1 MSDINKIEGFLQV
14 AERALDSMQFSFNED
29 KNNNYCKIA
38 YEAVVKAMSE
48 IKPDNLSHYVK
59 SDLDG
64 GNRTIICR
72 CKRVPKLVFIN
83 NIIEKY
89 HCEYC
94 DLDFEI
100 KRIK

>member
-1 MSDINKIEGFLQV
+1 MFNKSDYDKAIADLQKSLEIEPDLKYKETIKGAISIL
-14 AERALDSMQFSFNED
+14 RED
-29 KNNNYCKIA
+29 AKKFD
-38 YEAVVKAMSE
+38 E
-48 IKPDNLSHYVK
+48 PDDLSHYVK

-83 NIIEKY
+83 NMIEKY

-94 DLDFEI
+94 DSDFEI